1 MNSSAATQD
10 LFMLLWTAYVI
21 VSSANG
27 NQKKK
32 MCQAAAGMLQTN
44 HDIWWE
50 FKLTYV
56 TAGNK
61 ETAGKYDSCYP

>member
-44 HDIWWE
+44 HDIW
-50 FKLTYV
+50 
-56 TAGNK
+56 
-61 ETAGKYDSCYP
+61 

>member
-32 MCQAAAGMLQTN
+32 CAKLQL
-44 HDIWWE
+44 E
-50 FKLTYV
+50 
-56 TAGNK
+56 
-61 ETAGKYDSCYP
+61 CYKQTMTFGESLN